1 MKEPTHTEIDTLR
14 EEIIQNQE
22 RSLEIHSR
30 LKVVEHTRWL
40 SDKEKQNLREL
51 EKEHRQVDTQEW
63 KLKERFKALTRRR
76 KIVG

>member
-22 RSLEIHSR
+22 RSLEVHSR
-30 LKVVEHTRWL
+30 LKSFEHTRWL

-63 KLKERFKALTRRR
+63 KLKERFKALTSRR
-76 KIVG
+76 KIGG

>member
-14 EEIIQNQE
+14 EELKQNQE

-40 SDKEKQNLREL
+40 SDKEKQNLSEL
-51 EKEHRQVDTQEW
+51 EKEHREVDTQEW
-63 KLKERFKALTRRR
+63 ELKERLKSLTRQI
-76 KIVG
+76 KINR